1 MNFRQTPREEPEIN
15 LVPMID
21 VLLMA
26 LIFLV
31 LTTSFAR
38 EGQLKV
44 KLPQASAQE
53 TAMPP
58 SLQIVISADGDYA
71 VNRVPVRGV
80 AIPDLE
86 AALQA
91 AASGQHD
98 PLLVVYADRKAP
110 YEAVVHVMDAAR
122 RLGFLHLTFATR
134 YSKSPPGPS

>member
-44 KLPQASAQE
+44 KLPKASAE
-53 TAMPP
+53 AAPTPT
-58 SLQIVISADGDYA
+58 SLQIVISADGAFA
-71 VNRVPVRGV
+71 VNRMPVRGV
-80 AIPDLE
+80 AITELE
-86 AALQA
+86 TALQA
-91 AASGQHD
+91 AAGSQRD
-98 PLLVVYADRKAP
+98 PLVVVYADRKAP
-110 YEAVVHVMDAAR
+110 YEAVVHAMDAAR

-134 YSKSPPGPS
+134 YSKSPSGPS